1 MLLIPTMSKH
11 NFYEITLESNSKQCV
26 LTYRLESHRV
36 AQQWA
41 ELVSQCNSSQLRTS
55 LDPWRGILRNWDSKV
70 SELDCLIVEI
80 NKWLPKK
87 IEGYWNNTDPAESL
101 NRLHVHFPE
110 QERVE
115 TDISRRK
122 QLTAYNDLIHELQF
136 LYNVKKKKKE
146 FMYLLLCPDSPR
158 SSWDEIQID
167 DYTLFSPNLNFGD
180 LVLHYPH
187 VGRHPLELYISKDT
201 NCPADQILP
210 QHSISPFHTL
220 RFFDIRVLPH
230 EFENFYNS
238 CGLAWPY
245 ELQNPRLAVGYIN
258 LGKLE
263 YVDQQPWTR
272 SVTNTLVRSC
282 DRVVDWTVY

>member
-1 MLLIPTMSKH
+1 MSKH
-11 NFYEITLESNSKQCV
+11 NFYEITIASESKRCI

-41 ELVSQCNSSQLRTS
+41 EQISQCNPSQLRDS
-55 LDPWRGILRNWDSKV
+55 LDPWRGIIRNWDSKIL
-70 SELDCLIVEI
+70 ELDNLITDLNV
-80 NKWLPKK
+80 WLPEK
-87 IEGYWNNTDPAESL
+87 IEGYWNNLDPEESL
-101 NRLHVHFPE
+101 NRLHVHFPN

-115 TDISRRK
+115 TDISKRK
-122 QLTAYNDLIHELQF
+122 QLTVYNDLIHELQF

-146 FMYLLLCPDSPR
+146 FMYLLLCPNSHR
-158 SSWDEIQID
+158 SSWEEIQID
-167 DYTLFSPNLNFGD
+167 DYKLFSPNLNFGD

-201 NCPADQILP
+201 DCPADQILP

-220 RFFDIRVLPH
+220 RFFDIRVSSQ
-230 EFENFYNS
+230 EFENFYS
-238 CGLAWPY
+238 SSGLVWPY
-245 ELQNPRLAVGYIN
+245 APQDPRLAVGYIN

-282 DRVVDWTVY
+282 DHIVDWTVY